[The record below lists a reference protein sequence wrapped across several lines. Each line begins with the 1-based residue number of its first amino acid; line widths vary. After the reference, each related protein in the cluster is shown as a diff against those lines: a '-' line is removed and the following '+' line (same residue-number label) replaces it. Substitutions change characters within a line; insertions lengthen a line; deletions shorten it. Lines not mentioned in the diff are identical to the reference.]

1 MTEDNSRGRP
11 PSDRTKVVRYNGLA
25 RYDRETVEAILDAS
39 PLAHV
44 GCVLNGVPF
53 VTPTFCWREGERVY
67 WHGSA
72 AGRMFKVLEQQDVCL
87 TVSLLDGLV
96 VARSAYNFNCNFRSV
111 MVVGRAELVRDPALK
126 AEKLRTFV
134 NRLIPGEW
142 ERLRPMHDKE
152 LAVTAVAS
160 LPITEASCKVRQG
173 PPEDDEADY
182 AFSSWAG
189 VIPIRYQVLPPEP
202 DPRNQPDAAMPEDV
216 LKFRLG

>member
-1 MTEDNSRGRP
+1 MTNHAQA
-11 PSDRTKVVRYNGLA
+11 PSERTRVKRYNWLA

-44 GCVLNGVPF
+44 GCVMDGVPF
-53 VTPTFCWREGERVY
+53 VTPTFCWREGGRVY

-111 MVVGRAELVRDPALK
+111 MIVGRAELVRDEAEK
-126 AEKLRTFV
+126 AEKLRNFV
-134 NRLIPGEW
+134 NGLIPGEW
-142 ERLRPMHDKE
+142 DRLRPMHGKE
-152 LAVTAVAS
+152 LKVTAVAS
-160 LPITEASCKVRQG
+160 LSIAEASCKVRVG
-173 PPEDDEADY
+173 PPQDDDEDY
-182 AFSSWAG
+182 AVPSWAG
-189 VIPIRYQVLPPEP
+189 VIPIRYQVLPPEA
-202 DPRNQPDAAMPEDV
+202 DPRNLPDVEMPEDI